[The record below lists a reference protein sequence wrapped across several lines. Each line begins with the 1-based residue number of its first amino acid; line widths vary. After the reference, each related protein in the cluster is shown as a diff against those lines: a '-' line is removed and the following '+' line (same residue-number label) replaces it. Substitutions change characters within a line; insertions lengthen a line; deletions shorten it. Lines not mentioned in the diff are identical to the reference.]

1 MFTEESKD
9 RERLVTELGSAE
21 IKGNLEKGAL
31 DTRGTESKEHKRSN
45 GVSATP
51 SRKWALTFLAL
62 LLATSIGTGAYF
74 GYQYYQ
80 QKQLEKAAFDI
91 LLEHRTIMLTVVK
104 LDERMSMSD
113 LYEECDRAVSKLQD
127 LIDRVGLMTAIK
139 VELRN
144 SLIDLLRASKSVA
157 RSTEML
163 ARRRVS
169 AMVNLE
175 MSLDSLSAYYQTK
188 YYIDYLSDKTKLI
201 SAKNTLDKEFAGA
214 LRLETNL
221 FIKLGSDSDEWTNL
235 QIYHEHRNHKLSDTL
250 GEI

>member
-1 MFTEESKD
+1 MLKEDSKD
-9 RERLVTELGSAE
+9 RERSVPELGSAE
-21 IKGNLEKGAL
+21 TKGNLEKGAV
-31 DTRGTESKEHKRSN
+31 DARGTDSKEHKPANSE
-45 GVSATP
+45 SATS
-51 SRKWALTFLAL
+51 SRKWALMFLAL

-104 LDERMSMSD
+104 LDETMSISD

-127 LIDRVGLMTAIK
+127 LIDRVGLMTSIK

-163 ARRRVS
+163 ARRRLS

-175 MSLDSLSAYYQTK
+175 MSLDALSAYYQTK

-201 SAKNTLDKEFAGA
+201 SAKRELDKEFAGA

-221 FIKLGSDSDEWTNL
+221 FIKLGNDSDEWANL
-235 QIYHEHRNHKLSDTL
+235 KIYHEHRNNKLSDTL